1 MRENTEMSVDELMA
15 SIGIVQV
22 AGPAKPEHEDIALR
36 LIMEI
41 LHKHNR
47 HKMEVNETREEPYK
61 LDEVKTF
68 EMCHHKGMSTTFV
81 TIETGLIGD
90 EGSAASIY
98 CRDHRHIA
106 IAKNGGLTL
115 LNAKR
120 KRESLGRFHAIYSL
134 TK

>member
-1 MRENTEMSVDELMA
+1 MTTDELLA
-15 SIGIVQV
+15 SIGLVQV
-22 AGPAKPEHEDIALR
+22 KGGAKPEHEVIALR

-41 LHKHNR
+41 LHKRNR
-47 HKMEVNETREEPYK
+47 FKMEANETREEPYV

-68 EMCHHKGMSTTFV
+68 DMTHHADHSTTYV

-90 EGSAASIY
+90 ENTAASIY
-98 CRDHRHIA
+98 CRDYRHIA

-115 LNAKR
+115 VNAKR
-120 KRESLGRFHAIYSL
+120 KRESLGRFHAVYSL

>member
-1 MRENTEMSVDELMA
+1 MTTDELLA

-22 AGPAKPEHEDIALR
+22 KGGAKAEHEAVALR

-47 HKMEVNETREEPYK
+47 FKMEANETREEQHA

-68 EMCHHKGMSTTFV
+68 DMTHHAGCFTTYV

-90 EGSAASIY
+90 EGTAASIY
-98 CRDHRHIA
+98 CRDRRHIA

-120 KRESLGRFHAIYSL
+120 KRESLGRFHAVYSL